1 MSKMRRSVFLIFLL
15 LQVAAAFA
23 AHRQRDTLLL
33 ALDRTIKEKSSYA
46 EKRERRIDSLKIL
59 LNEEACLEQ
68 RFRIYQKL
76 YKEYRRYSMSAAL
89 SVADK
94 KLIIA
99 QELQNRQYVY
109 IAEMNTAEI
118 LGIMGMYK
126 ESLDILNGIDRRELG

>member
-1 MSKMRRSVFLIFLL
+1 M
-15 LQVAAAFA
+15 
-23 AHRQRDTLLL
+23 
-33 ALDRTIKEKSSYA
+33 LDKAVKEKSSYA
-46 EKRERRIDSLKIL
+46 EVRERRIDSLKIL